1 MITIKRNEGLMFIFC
16 KVFEKINRK
25 SNAFITLKDGDLY
38 ITNSFTCA
46 ALRDPKLRGLQE
58 GNYQILLSKSEKKTY
73 MLAIDEQ
80 LPNQEMI
87 ETRIQEVKTVLENL
101 KIDDANTI
109 KTNSQEEFLAACA
122 RKFLNVTTAD
132 SDTAIAKVLPSFK
145 MAKYKKLPVVFSTE
159 PINYTDNAKLYIIFN
174 IKLFNDNAEQIE
186 FED

>member
-87 ETRIQEVKTVLENL
+87 ETRIQEVKTVLEN
-101 KIDDANTI
+101 
-109 KTNSQEEFLAACA
+109 
-122 RKFLNVTTAD
+122 
-132 SDTAIAKVLPSFK
+132 FK
-145 MAKYKKLPVVFSTE
+145 QL
-159 PINYTDNAKLYIIFN
+159 II
-174 IKLFNDNAEQIE
+174 
-186 FED
+186 